1 MPKTNEPPAV
11 SRKLRL
17 EDILDETELE
27 TTQNNKQYSRNDEKI
42 AKNQQEYGQKKR
54 IKPWRTGTKSQQ
66 QIVPK
71 GFKKGFRG

>member
-1 MPKTNEPPAV
+1 MPKTSGPPVV

-17 EDILDETELE
+17 EDFLDDDDQQTP
-27 TTQNNKQYSRNDEKI
+27 QYNKQYSRNDEKV

-71 GFKKGFRG
+71 GFNKGFRG

>member
-1 MPKTNEPPAV
+1 MPKTSEPQVV

-17 EDILDETELE
+17 EDFLDDDDQQTP
-27 TTQNNKQYSRNDEKI
+27 QNNKQYSRNDEKV

-71 GFKKGFRG
+71 GFNKGFRG